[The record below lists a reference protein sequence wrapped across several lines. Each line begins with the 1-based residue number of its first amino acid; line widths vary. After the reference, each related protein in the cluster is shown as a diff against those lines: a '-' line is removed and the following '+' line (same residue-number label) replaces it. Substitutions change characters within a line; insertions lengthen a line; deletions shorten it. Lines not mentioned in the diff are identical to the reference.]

1 MSEQSYNSR
10 GEVLEFTN
18 TYLHYTVE
26 GGTGGGKRPDRLTA
40 VRGENATVI
49 LVEAGALRI
58 YLDIDTAI
66 SLGMALMSSRRLT
79 TGESST
85 RSSSRPTSAS
95 GILAVVEAEVD
106 R

>member
-26 GGTGGGKRPDRLTA
+26 GGTGQGQRSDRVTA
-40 VRGENATVI
+40 VRGENATLI
-49 LVEAGALRI
+49 LVESGALRV
-58 YLDIDTAI
+58 YFDIDTAI
-66 SLGMALMSSRRLT
+66 SL
-79 TGESST
+79 
-85 RSSSRPTSAS
+85 AS
-95 GILAVVEAEVD
+95 GILAVTEAEVD

>member
-26 GGTGGGKRPDRLTA
+26 GGTGQGQRSDRVTA
-40 VRGENATVI
+40 VRGENATLI
-49 LVEAGALRI
+49 LVESGALRV

-66 SLGMALMSSRRLT
+66 SL
-79 TGESST
+79 
-85 RSSSRPTSAS
+85 AS

>member
-26 GGTGGGKRPDRLTA
+26 GGTGQGQRSDRVTA
-40 VRGENATVI
+40 VRGENVTLI
-49 LVEAGALRI
+49 LVESGALRV

-66 SLGMALMSSRRLT
+66 SL
-79 TGESST
+79 
-85 RSSSRPTSAS
+85 AS
-95 GILAVVEAEVD
+95 GILAVAEAEVD

>member
-1 MSEQSYNSR
+1 MSEQSYNSK

-26 GGTGGGKRPDRLTA
+26 GGTGQGQRPDRVTA
-40 VRGENATVI
+40 VRGENATLI
-49 LVEAGALRI
+49 LVESGALRV

-66 SLGMALMSSRRLT
+66 SL
-79 TGESST
+79 
-85 RSSSRPTSAS
+85 AS
-95 GILAVVEAEVD
+95 GILAVVEAEAD